1 MGNDQPHPAQHL
13 AALPDEALVYL
24 LPSRYCE
31 VDSELMQ
38 LAWNQFGNTPEGW
51 ARVQAICDY
60 VHGHI
65 RFDYMRT
72 LHDWCE
78 NLKANWDEAVALVGE
93 NTAKLWG
100 MYMAGSEWGFE
111 HDVVELHQVVGI
123 KLASDG
129 SRAGT
134 PERRWWNDSVF

>member
-1 MGNDQPHPAQHL
+1 
-13 AALPDEALVYL
+13 
-24 LPSRYCE
+24 
-31 VDSELMQ
+31 
-38 LAWNQFGNTPEGW
+38 
-51 ARVQAICDY
+51 
-60 VHGHI
+60 
-65 RFDYMRT
+65 MRT

-78 NLKANWDEAVALVGE
+78 NLKANWDKAVELVGQ

-123 KLASDG
+123 KLDENG